1 MDHREL
7 QKMKEGFQTKGIAL
21 LLTMAMSL
29 LFLIL
34 VAGFYQTVIG
44 RQRWTHK
51 RGARSQGSYKAEAGT
66 QDAIARLRLGRL
78 GSVAPPAIDPHSGL
92 HYCLDLNTSTILAS
106 SPPPVDPVGCV
117 TQDTDN
123 VLVRVGAED
132 PITKLNRIDAVSE
145 Y

>member
-1 MDHREL
+1 MARREL
-7 QKMKEGFQTKGIAL
+7 QKIKGGSRNKGIAL

-51 RGARSQGSYKAEAGT
+51 RGARSRGSYKAEAGT
-66 QDAIARLRLGRL
+66 QDAIAKLRLWRQHP
-78 GSVAPPAIDPHSGL
+78 GSGIDPTVLSD
-92 HYCLDLNTSTILAS
+92 YCLDVENPTNLC
-106 SPPPVDPVGCV
+106 PPPPPPPLPCSAPCD
-117 TQDTDN
+117 
-123 VLVRVGAED
+123 VRVTVLPSDANG
-132 PITKLNRIDAVSE
+132 LNKIDSKAT